1 MGNKARH
8 NVSRRTK
15 RGLDTHGH
23 MARPAGV
30 AAMSE
35 TELEPGLIDKMQD
48 ALLNSDDL
56 QDFLD
61 QLAEHAAAAI
71 DDRGEVAC
79 SVLVLRGH
87 RDRTVSPGLSPTSWA
102 EYQPKYDDG
111 PGLSA
116 LRTGAVVLVHDV
128 GREKRWNDLMAEA
141 ATAGIGS
148 ILAVPL
154 RVDDAGLGAVVSYY
168 QRHGHG
174 FSEAVLTAAC
184 THARIAAKPLLLAE
198 RIDRLAQRTAHLAA
212 ALESRTTINL
222 AAGIVMGQ
230 NSCSQ
235 QQAMEIL
242 RRASNARNVKLR
254 DVAQGIVEP
263 LAGAATRFQD

>member
-1 MGNKARH
+1 
-8 NVSRRTK
+8 
-15 RGLDTHGH
+15 
-23 MARPAGV
+23 
-30 AAMSE
+30 MSE
-35 TELEPGLIDKMQD
+35 AELETQLVDAMQD

-61 QLAEHAAAAI
+61 QLAQHAAAVI
-71 DDRGEVAC
+71 DERGEVTC
-79 SVLVLRGH
+79 SVLVLRGP
-87 RDRTVSPGLSPTSWA
+87 RDGTVSATYSPTSPGNGPTSWA

-116 LRTGAVVLVHDV
+116 LRSGAAVLVPDV
-128 GREKRWNDLMAEA
+128 GREQRWNDVMADA
-141 ATAGIGS
+141 ASAGIGS

-154 RVDDAGLGAVVSYY
+154 RVDDGGLGAVMSCY
-168 QRHGHG
+168 QRRGQA
-174 FSEAVLTAAC
+174 FSEAVLAAVS
-184 THARIAAKPLLLAE
+184 TYARLAAKPLLLAE
-198 RIDRLAQRTAHLAA
+198 RLDRMAKRTAHLVA

-235 QQAMEIL
+235 MQAMEIL

-263 LAGAATRFQD
+263 LAGAATRFED

>member
-1 MGNKARH
+1 
-8 NVSRRTK
+8 
-15 RGLDTHGH
+15 

-35 TELEPGLIDKMQD
+35 AELEAQLIDTMQD

-61 QLAEHAAAAI
+61 QLAQHAAAVI

-79 SVLVLRGH
+79 SVLVLRGP
-87 RDRTVSPGLSPTSWA
+87 RDRTVSPGHSPMSPGHSPTSWA

-116 LRTGAVVLVHDV
+116 LRSGAAVLVHDV
-128 GREKRWNDLMAEA
+128 GKENRWNDLMAEA
-141 ATAGIGS
+141 ASAGIGS

-154 RVDDAGLGAVVSYY
+154 RVDDGGLGAVVSYY
-168 QRHGHG
+168 QRRDHG
-174 FSEAVLTAAC
+174 FSEAVLAAAS
-184 THARIAAKPLLLAE
+184 TYARIAAKPLLLAE
-198 RIDRLAQRTAHLAA
+198 RIDRMVKRTAHLVA

-235 QQAMEIL
+235 LEAMEIL

-263 LAGAATRFQD
+263 LAGAATRFDD

>member
-1 MGNKARH
+1 M
-8 NVSRRTK
+8 V
-15 RGLDTHGH
+15 
-23 MARPAGV
+23 RPPEV

-35 TELEPGLIDKMQD
+35 AGSEAQLVDAVQD

-61 QLAEHAAAAI
+61 QLAAHAAAAMNTGGHI
-71 DDRGEVAC
+71 AC
-79 SVLVLRGH
+79 SALVLRG
-87 RDRTVSPGLSPTSWA
+87 RQERTVSAATGPVLWA
-102 EYQPKYDDG
+102 EYQAGYDDG

-116 LRTGAVVLVHDV
+116 LRTGTAVLVYDV
-128 GREKRWNDLMAEA
+128 AAETRWNALMADA
-141 ATAGIGS
+141 SAAGIGS

-154 RVDDAGLGAVVSYY
+154 RVDVGGLGAVLSFYDREGY
-168 QRHGHG
+168 G
-174 FSEAVLTAAC
+174 FDDRSVAAAADFA
-184 THARIAAKPLLLAE
+184 HIAAKPLLLAE
-198 RIDRLAQRTAHLAA
+198 RLDRMVQRTTHLVA

-235 QQAMEIL
+235 LQAMEIL

-263 LAGAATRFQD
+263 LAGAAATRFDD

>member
-1 MGNKARH
+1 
-8 NVSRRTK
+8 
-15 RGLDTHGH
+15 
-23 MARPAGV
+23 
-30 AAMSE
+30 MSE
-35 TELEPGLIDKMQD
+35 AELEAQLINTMQD

-61 QLAEHAAAAI
+61 QLAQHAAAAI

-79 SVLVLRGH
+79 SVLVLRGP
-87 RDRTVSPGLSPTSWA
+87 RDRTVSPGQSPASPGHSPTSWA

-116 LRTGAVVLVHDV
+116 LRTGAIVLVHDV
-128 GREKRWNDLMAEA
+128 GNEKRWIDLMAEA
-141 ATAGIGS
+141 ASAGIGS

-154 RVDDAGLGAVVSYY
+154 RVDDGGLGAVVSYY
-168 QRHGHG
+168 HRHGRG
-174 FSEAVLTAAC
+174 FSEAVLAAAC
-184 THARIAAKPLLLAE
+184 IHARIAAKPLLLAE
-198 RIDRLAQRTAHLAA
+198 RLDRLAQRTAHLAA

-235 QQAMEIL
+235 LQAMEIL

-263 LAGAATRFQD
+263 LAGAATRFED

>member
-1 MGNKARH
+1 
-8 NVSRRTK
+8 
-15 RGLDTHGH
+15 
-23 MARPAGV
+23 
-30 AAMSE
+30 MSE
-35 TELEPGLIDKMQD
+35 AEFEAELVDKMQD

-79 SVLVLRGH
+79 SVLLLRGP
-87 RDRTVSPGLSPTSWA
+87 RDRTVSPGHSPTSWV

-116 LRTGAVVLVHDV
+116 LRTGAAVLVYDV
-128 GREKRWNDLMAEA
+128 GKEKRWNDLMAEA
-141 ATAGIGS
+141 ASAGIDS
-148 ILAVPL
+148 VLALPL
-154 RVDDAGLGAVVSYY
+154 RVDDGGLGAVLSYY
-168 QRHGHG
+168 QRRGHG
-174 FSEAVLTAAC
+174 FSEALLAAAS
-184 THARIAAKPLLLAE
+184 TYARIAAKPLLLAE
-198 RIDRLAQRTAHLAA
+198 RIDRLARRAAHLAA

-235 QQAMEIL
+235 LQAMEIL
-242 RRASNARNVKLR
+242 RRASNSRNVKLR

-263 LAGAATRFQD
+263 LAGATTRFDE

>member
-1 MGNKARH
+1 
-8 NVSRRTK
+8 
-15 RGLDTHGH
+15 

-35 TELEPGLIDKMQD
+35 AELEAQLIETMQD

-61 QLAEHAAAAI
+61 QLAQQAAAAI
-71 DDRGEVAC
+71 GDRGEVAC
-79 SVLVLRGH
+79 SVLVLRGP
-87 RDRTVSPGLSPTSWA
+87 RDRTVAPGDNPTSWA

-116 LRTGAVVLVHDV
+116 LRTGAAVLVHDV
-128 GREKRWNDLMAEA
+128 GKEKRWSDLMAEA
-141 ATAGIGS
+141 ASAGIGS

-154 RVDDAGLGAVVSYY
+154 RVDEGGSGAVVSYY
-168 QRHGHG
+168 QRRGSG
-174 FSEAVLTAAC
+174 FSEAVLAAAS
-184 THARIAAKPLLLAE
+184 TYARIAAKPLLLAE
-198 RIDRLAQRTAHLAA
+198 RIDRMAKRTAHLVA

-235 QQAMEIL
+235 LEAMEIL

-263 LAGAATRFQD
+263 LAGAATRFDD